1 MAKKGTM
8 KGANNAGLKD
18 QRKLLA
24 SNKKVRHDYDVLD
37 TYEAGIQLV
46 GGEVKSLR
54 DAKVQ
59 LKDSYARVERGE
71 MYLLGMHISPY
82 VYAIGFGS
90 FHPER
95 PRKLLLNR
103 REIDELDEKMSID
116 HLSVLPLSIYFRD
129 GLVKVELALAKGRK
143 RHDKRDAIGD
153 RDAKRDLDRTLA
165 QARKGRP
172 LRV

>member
-1 MAKKGTM
+1 M